1 MGPQLFME
9 SVPPINVR
17 FDADSRAWIKR
28 MAHALNWSENK
39 VIRECVAHTRTV
51 IEHPESIEV
60 PKVISLSRTLPK
72 SDLIES
78 P

>member
-1 MGPQLFME
+1 ME

-17 FDADSRAWIKR
+17 FDPDARAWIKR

-39 VIRECVAHTRTV
+39 VIRECVQHTRMV
-51 IEHPESIEV
+51 IEHPELTEV
-60 PKVISLSRTLPK
+60 PNLLSLSRALPK
-72 SDLIES
+72 SNSVEL